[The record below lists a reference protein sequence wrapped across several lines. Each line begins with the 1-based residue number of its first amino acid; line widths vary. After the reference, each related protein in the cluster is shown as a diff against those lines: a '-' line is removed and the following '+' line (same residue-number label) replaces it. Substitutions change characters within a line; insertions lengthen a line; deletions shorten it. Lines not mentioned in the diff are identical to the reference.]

1 MSYGCFFCL
10 ECSGVHRGLG
20 VHISFVR
27 SVGMDAWNDVQ
38 LKKMQAGGN
47 AALIEHFK
55 AYGIDKGV
63 DIKRKY
69 HSKAAEVY
77 RRKIDAAAKG
87 QKFAMPAPFKEDLGA
102 APGGGRPVRA
112 AQRRRASLAV
122 VGWPRGQAA
131 AVVGTTTGTR
141 PIPGLAREAVVA
153 AAGSIVSSS

>member
-102 APGGGRPVRA
+102 APGGGDARCEPRSVGGQVWRWWGGRAVR
-112 AQRRRASLAV
+112 QRRWLGRRLGRAQSQGWRGKRWWRQRAV
-122 VGWPRGQAA
+122 
-131 AVVGTTTGTR
+131 
-141 PIPGLAREAVVA
+141 
-153 AAGSIVSSS
+153 